1 MNGQKQKFSELKK
14 QAREAMAG
22 RCGTLVGATAI
33 NLFLTFSCS
42 LIPTLIFSGTTL
54 YDIIFLNLTLFLF
67 SLLLSLFQAG
77 YLKICLSTLRG
88 EPISVGDMLYA
99 FYHHPDQYVLMFLII
114 NGISSVIALIS
125 SIPGFQY
132 LSSPSAELTLGTALS
147 IDAELSSLMNVY
159 VYKLI
164 GSLVSTLV
172 LVPFS
177 LSTFVMNDAP
187 GIGPIQAIRQSFVLM
202 KKNFFRYILL
212 LLSFLGLEILASC
225 SCAIGFLW
233 VMPYMQITM
242 AAFYQE
248 RKRLFSYVYFKIL
261 NSRADS
267 ALDSVEFLCFFSV
280 LLLCDF
286 ACDECELLGQTWN
299 CYDFYFSEQLL
310 DLTLALCGVAGYAD
324 EEAALHIIDLQ
335 QVQFLL
341 APAHHDVSAFVLCAV
356 YNIGNNGTCGREF
369 SCSASVEHGI
379 SKNISMHKY
388 CVKHIIYA
396 VKRALLAHQERSY
409 HCIESISNPAACCKK
424 FDGHAKLFGIFHI
437 CRCDLCNSF
446 CINILVIQEFS
457 ICQRGKNGN
466 LTACVLSFHISGR
479 ISLCVAFFLSLFQNS
494 IEISA
499 FCDHLIQHIVSSS
512 VQNSADLIDLI
523 CGKRTVDGT
532 NDRDSTATACL
543 EKEVDLF
550 LFCNFHKLRTVLGNQ
565 SFI

>member
-147 IDAELSSLMNVY
+147 IEAELSSLMNVY

-202 KKNFFRYILL
+202 KKNFLPL
-212 LLSFLGLEILASC
+212 HSAAPQLS
-225 SCAIGFLW
+225 
-233 VMPYMQITM
+233 
-242 AAFYQE
+242 
-248 RKRLFSYVYFKIL
+248 
-261 NSRADS
+261 
-267 ALDSVEFLCFFSV
+267 
-280 LLLCDF
+280 
-286 ACDECELLGQTWN
+286 
-299 CYDFYFSEQLL
+299 
-310 DLTLALCGVAGYAD
+310 
-324 EEAALHIIDLQ
+324 
-335 QVQFLL
+335 
-341 APAHHDVSAFVLCAV
+341 
-356 YNIGNNGTCGREF
+356 
-369 SCSASVEHGI
+369 
-379 SKNISMHKY
+379 
-388 CVKHIIYA
+388 
-396 VKRALLAHQERSY
+396 
-409 HCIESISNPAACCKK
+409 
-424 FDGHAKLFGIFHI
+424 
-437 CRCDLCNSF
+437 
-446 CINILVIQEFS
+446 
-457 ICQRGKNGN
+457 
-466 LTACVLSFHISGR
+466 
-479 ISLCVAFFLSLFQNS
+479 
-494 IEISA
+494 
-499 FCDHLIQHIVSSS
+499 
-512 VQNSADLIDLI
+512 
-523 CGKRTVDGT
+523 
-532 NDRDSTATACL
+532 
-543 EKEVDLF
+543 
-550 LFCNFHKLRTVLGNQ
+550 
-565 SFI
+565 

>member
-132 LSSPSAELTLGTALS
+132 LSSPSADLTLGTALS
-147 IDAELSSLMNVY
+147 IEAELSSLMNVY

-248 RKRLFSYVYFKIL
+248 RKDIL
-261 NSRADS
+261 YPASEPVGYDTDS
-267 ALDSVEFLCFFSV
+267 FGS
-280 LLLCDF
+280 
-286 ACDECELLGQTWN
+286 GT
-299 CYDFYFSEQLL
+299 
-310 DLTLALCGVAGYAD
+310 DL
-324 EEAALHIIDLQ
+324 
-335 QVQFLL
+335 
-341 APAHHDVSAFVLCAV
+341 
-356 YNIGNNGTCGREF
+356 
-369 SCSASVEHGI
+369 
-379 SKNISMHKY
+379 
-388 CVKHIIYA
+388 
-396 VKRALLAHQERSY
+396 
-409 HCIESISNPAACCKK
+409 
-424 FDGHAKLFGIFHI
+424 
-437 CRCDLCNSF
+437 
-446 CINILVIQEFS
+446 
-457 ICQRGKNGN
+457 
-466 LTACVLSFHISGR
+466 
-479 ISLCVAFFLSLFQNS
+479 
-494 IEISA
+494 
-499 FCDHLIQHIVSSS
+499 
-512 VQNSADLIDLI
+512 
-523 CGKRTVDGT
+523 
-532 NDRDSTATACL
+532 
-543 EKEVDLF
+543 
-550 LFCNFHKLRTVLGNQ
+550 
-565 SFI
+565 

>member
-77 YLKICLSTLRG
+77 YLKICLSTLHG

-147 IDAELSSLMNVY
+147 IEAELSSLMNVY

-177 LSTFVMNDAP
+177 LSTFV
-187 GIGPIQAIRQSFVLM
+187 QAIRQSFAMM

-248 RKRLFSYVYFKIL
+248 RKDVLYPASEPVGYDT
-261 NSRADS
+261 DS
-267 ALDSVEFLCFFSV
+267 FGS
-280 LLLCDF
+280 
-286 ACDECELLGQTWN
+286 GT
-299 CYDFYFSEQLL
+299 
-310 DLTLALCGVAGYAD
+310 DL
-324 EEAALHIIDLQ
+324 
-335 QVQFLL
+335 
-341 APAHHDVSAFVLCAV
+341 
-356 YNIGNNGTCGREF
+356 
-369 SCSASVEHGI
+369 
-379 SKNISMHKY
+379 
-388 CVKHIIYA
+388 
-396 VKRALLAHQERSY
+396 
-409 HCIESISNPAACCKK
+409 
-424 FDGHAKLFGIFHI
+424 
-437 CRCDLCNSF
+437 
-446 CINILVIQEFS
+446 
-457 ICQRGKNGN
+457 
-466 LTACVLSFHISGR
+466 
-479 ISLCVAFFLSLFQNS
+479 
-494 IEISA
+494 
-499 FCDHLIQHIVSSS
+499 
-512 VQNSADLIDLI
+512 
-523 CGKRTVDGT
+523 
-532 NDRDSTATACL
+532 
-543 EKEVDLF
+543 
-550 LFCNFHKLRTVLGNQ
+550 
-565 SFI
+565 

>member
-132 LSSPSAELTLGTALS
+132 LSSP
-147 IDAELSSLMNVY
+147 
-159 VYKLI
+159 
-164 GSLVSTLV
+164 
-172 LVPFS
+172 FS

-248 RKRLFSYVYFKIL
+248 RKDIL
-261 NSRADS
+261 YPASEPVGYDTDS
-267 ALDSVEFLCFFSV
+267 FGS
-280 LLLCDF
+280 
-286 ACDECELLGQTWN
+286 GT
-299 CYDFYFSEQLL
+299 
-310 DLTLALCGVAGYAD
+310 DL
-324 EEAALHIIDLQ
+324 
-335 QVQFLL
+335 
-341 APAHHDVSAFVLCAV
+341 
-356 YNIGNNGTCGREF
+356 
-369 SCSASVEHGI
+369 
-379 SKNISMHKY
+379 
-388 CVKHIIYA
+388 
-396 VKRALLAHQERSY
+396 
-409 HCIESISNPAACCKK
+409 
-424 FDGHAKLFGIFHI
+424 
-437 CRCDLCNSF
+437 
-446 CINILVIQEFS
+446 
-457 ICQRGKNGN
+457 
-466 LTACVLSFHISGR
+466 
-479 ISLCVAFFLSLFQNS
+479 
-494 IEISA
+494 
-499 FCDHLIQHIVSSS
+499 
-512 VQNSADLIDLI
+512 
-523 CGKRTVDGT
+523 
-532 NDRDSTATACL
+532 
-543 EKEVDLF
+543 
-550 LFCNFHKLRTVLGNQ
+550 
-565 SFI
+565 